1 MALLQLVQVSKSFG
15 GLKAVNNV
23 SMEVPPNLVMGLI
36 GPNGSGKSTLVNII
50 TGFYRPDSGDIFFK
64 GEKITGRR
72 PYYIA
77 NKGIVRTFQL
87 TRVFKNLTV
96 LQNLMTASS
105 DKERDKARIA
115 QIIDLLNF
123 NGRENTT
130 ADSLS
135 YGEQKLL
142 EIGRALVK
150 DPEML
155 ILDEPASGI
164 SPMIV
169 DRLTH
174 LIKDLKK
181 IGRTILVIEHN
192 LNVISRICDR
202 VVVLNH
208 GQKIAEGSFSEISRD
223 QNVITAYL
231 GE

>member
-1 MALLQLVQVSKSFG
+1 MLQLVQVSKSFG